1 MPTDSAPIPVY
12 GLYGET
18 LTNSDPGFVHI
29 EDIAARS
36 SDLGWLI
43 KPHRHSRLL
52 QVLCIFDGQL
62 EVELNREPH
71 TLSGSWLVTI
81 PAGVVH
87 GFRFQP
93 KSRGFVLSI
102 AANALARSS
111 DQEYSRYTE
120 QLHLAPQLIELNND
134 DAPLNQFLHYIQL
147 IQQEFDN
154 LNPDREQALALLS
167 RLALLT
173 LSRQLRHHKIQT
185 SSNKDSLLLGRF
197 RALLEQHYRHH
208 WSVAQYARELHVS
221 TSTLSRSCHEYVN
234 ESPKSIIQQR
244 LLAEAKRRLVYT
256 RQSNEEIAYTLGFK
270 DHAYFAR
277 FFKKLEGVTAGGYR
291 KTAADE

>member
-1 MPTDSAPIPVY
+1 MPSNTTAIPVY
-12 GLYGET
+12 GLYGEAF
-18 LTNSDPGFVHI
+18 TNSDPGFVHI

-52 QVLCIFDGQL
+52 QVLCIFDGEL
-62 EVELNREPH
+62 EVKLNRETH
-71 TLSGSWLVTI
+71 ALAGSWLVTI

-93 KSRGFVLSI
+93 HSRGFVLSI

-111 DQEYSRYTE
+111 DQEYSRHTE
-120 QLHLAPQLIELNND
+120 QLHLAPQLMELHRD
-134 DAPLNQFLHYIQL
+134 DGLQKQFLHYIEL

-154 LNPDREQALALLS
+154 FNTDREQALALLS

-173 LSRQLRHHKIQT
+173 LSRQLRHNTVQT

-197 RALLEQHYRHH
+197 RALVEQHYRQH
-208 WSVAQYARELHVS
+208 WSVAQYAEALHVS
-221 TSTLSRSCHEYVN
+221 TSTLSRSCHEVVN
-234 ESPKSIIQQR
+234 ESPKTIIQQR